1 MIDINNL
8 KKLVNELEVN
18 LEYKKLS
25 KDNIKSLKCNN
36 GVYLIKDNSE
46 NRIVRIGTNTKD
58 NGLKTR
64 LNKHLQNKECSPF
77 RRLLGEAL
85 IQAKRNQDIELWQWH
100 IKKSE
105 LRQLLSPEEDFKNY
119 EVLIN
124 NHEKLV
130 TEEIKKHSYAI
141 IPVSDTEERNKLEKK
156 LISTYSWIWAYD
168 TRADFDEKRW
178 LGEYIPETGMWLS
191 NEAFKNPMEER
202 DLDRLLQL
210 IQTES
215 VY

>member
-1 MIDINNL
+1 MININNL
-8 KKLVNELEVN
+8 KQLVNKLEEN
-18 LEYKKLS
+18 LEYKSFTKE
-25 KDNIKSLKCNN
+25 NIKSLNCDN

-46 NRIVRIGTNTKD
+46 NRIVRVGINTKD

-77 RRLLGEAL
+77 RRLLGGAL
-85 IQAKRNQDIELWQWH
+85 IQAKRNSDIELWQWYL
-100 IKKSE
+100 KKTE
-105 LRQLLSPEEDFKNY
+105 LKQQLSTEDFKNC
-119 EVLIN
+119 EDLIK

-141 IPVSDTEERNKLEKK
+141 IPVPDTEERNKFEKK

-168 TRADFDEKRW
+168 NRADFDEERW
-178 LGEYIPETGMWLS
+178 LGDYIPEAGMWLS

-202 DLDRLLQL
+202 DLDRLLHL